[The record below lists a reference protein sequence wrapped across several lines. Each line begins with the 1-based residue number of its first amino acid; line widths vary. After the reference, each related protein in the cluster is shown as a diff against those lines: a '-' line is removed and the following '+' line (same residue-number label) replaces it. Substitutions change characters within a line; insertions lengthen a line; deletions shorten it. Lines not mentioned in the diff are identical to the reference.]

1 MNDLNLASSTK
12 RLLEAAKG
20 DVPSSAARAKVWA
33 GVSGVVGGAVAA
45 GASGTASSAALAG
58 SAGATKVLAVGGLFG
73 GALTVGL
80 AAVMLQI
87 GAPPKPPG
95 AVAADPPQV
104 VVHTSKDVGLR
115 AAVSHP
121 EIPRAVDGPAAKTVE
136 SADEPIAQP
145 AHTPASH
152 VRHHAKS
159 AAHEDSLAREAS
171 LVADARGALS
181 VGDPQSA
188 LRSIRAARALPSK
201 QLVPEELAVEEQAL
215 RALGRNDEANG
226 INVMLRLQYPESAL
240 AP

>member
-1 MNDLNLASSTK
+1 M
-12 RLLEAAKG
+12 
-20 DVPSSAARAKVWA
+20 
-33 GVSGVVGGAVAA
+33 VGGAVAA

-73 GALTVGL
+73 GAVTVGL

-87 GAPPKPPG
+87 GNPPKPPG

-104 VVHTSKDVGLR
+104 AAHIAKGVGVRADVAHAEPARVVVN
-115 AAVSHP
+115 
-121 EIPRAVDGPAAKTVE
+121 PATTAGNTVE
-136 SADEPIAQP
+136 SAEEPVHAP
-145 AHTPASH
+145 AVH
-152 VRHHAKS
+152 VRHHAKP
-159 AAHEDSLAREAS
+159 AGHEDSLAREAS

-181 VGDPQSA
+181 LGDPQSA